1 MNTDIASVLQQPNR
15 LVEWAE
21 QVRFNGMNLSAENT
35 EISEAM
41 DAYIREGI
49 GRTGADPN
57 HEISQMIT
65 KVITPEVVSLPSAVM
80 DALFDQSTRIGEFD
94 DIRFEKGYENT
105 IQVFDAIPGGNVNRS
120 YVDFKSMKPTWVSL
134 QAETEISLQ
143 KIRHGG
149 YRTVADLIN
158 DIRDAFEY
166 KKYAV
171 IMAAVDGA
179 IVDGGAN
186 YIEETAALPTAT
198 SADALSIYLM
208 DVADSDTTSLIAFG
222 QNKYIQAIAGL
233 DNAVNF
239 LTDAEKNHFNQ
250 YGLPRVYAGMNLYG
264 FSGTKKLPDG
274 TLIMPADRVF
284 GVAGRIGQMATR
296 GETIALQETDINS
309 EKIHIKVNGYT
320 FGYAITN
327 PEKAAKIVLSAT

>member
-1 MNTDIASVLQQPNR
+1 MNTDIASVLQQPGR
-15 LVEWAE
+15 VAEWAE
-21 QVRFNGMNLSAENT
+21 QVRFNGVNLSGENRD
-35 EISEAM
+35 ISEAM
-41 DAYIREGI
+41 DAFIREGI

-57 HEISQMIT
+57 HELSQMIT
-65 KVITPEVVSLPSAVM
+65 KTITPEVVSLPSAVM
-80 DALFDQSTRIGEFD
+80 DAMFDQSTTIGEFD

-105 IQVFDAIPGGNVNRS
+105 IQVYDAIPGGNVNRS
-120 YVDFKSMKPTWVSL
+120 FVDFKSMSPTWVSL
-134 QAETEISLQ
+134 QAETEVSLQ
-143 KIRHGG
+143 KLRHGG

-171 IMAAVDGA
+171 MMTAVDGA
-179 IVDGGAN
+179 IVDGGDN
-186 YIEETAALPTAT
+186 YIEETGALPTAA

-208 DVADSDTTSLIAFG
+208 DVADSNTDALIAFG

-233 DNAVNF
+233 DNAVNY
-239 LTDAEKNHFNQ
+239 LTDSEKNYFNQ
-250 YGLPRVYAGMNLYG
+250 YGLPRVYAGMQLYG

-296 GETIALQETDINS
+296 GETVALQSTDINS

-327 PEKAAKIVLSAT
+327 PEKVAKIVLSAT